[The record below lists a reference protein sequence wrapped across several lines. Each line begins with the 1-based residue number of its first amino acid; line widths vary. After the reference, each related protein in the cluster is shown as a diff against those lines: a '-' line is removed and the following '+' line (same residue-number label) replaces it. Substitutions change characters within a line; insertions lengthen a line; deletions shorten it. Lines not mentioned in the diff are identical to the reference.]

1 MGRRLRRGPGSL
13 ISREPGCGE
22 GWMVTLSDMLLLL
35 LTFFVLLISMSSFD
49 KDLLRKAFG
58 GLLPASSGVL
68 HRGSSLNLDV
78 PVEEVDGLLRLRDQ
92 NHYEKLSEPLSRLL
106 DQLEDQLGKT
116 GLAVE
121 VVDQGLRLELASDQL
136 FGTLDDDLKSQ
147 GKVALRHLEK
157 FFRAWAGLIEIEVY
171 TDNFPL
177 QTARFPDNKV
187 LAAGRGGRLTEY
199 LVHAG
204 FKPERFSLAAYG
216 SDRGLVANDTPEHRR
231 RNRRVVF
238 HLPEWVA
245 ATGGKK

>member
-1 MGRRLRRGPGSL
+1 MGRLRRGTGSL
-13 ISREPGCGE
+13 ISREPCAGD

-49 KDLLRKAFG
+49 KDLLQKVFG
-58 GLLPASSGVL
+58 GLLPAASGVL
-68 HRGSSLNLDV
+68 NRGTSLNLDV
-78 PVEEVDGLLRLRDQ
+78 PVAEIHGLSRVRDL
-92 NHYEKLSEPLSRLL
+92 NYYEKLSEPLSRLL
-106 DQLEDQLGKT
+106 DQLENQLGKT

-147 GKVALRHLEK
+147 GKVALRYLEK
-157 FFRAWAGLIEIEVY
+157 FFRTWAGPIEIEVY

-177 QTARFPDNKV
+177 QTVRFPDNKV
-187 LAAGRGGRLTEY
+187 LAAARGGRLTEY
-199 LVHAG
+199 LIHAG
-204 FKPERFSLAAYG
+204 FKPERFSLVAYG

-238 HLPEWVA
+238 YLPEWLA
-245 ATGGKK
+245 ASDGEK